1 MPSCKVRV
9 LFLTY
14 PHEKTTFQ
22 WSKVVSE
29 AICPT
34 NKRYVSNGSGTS
46 SAWNENLRPLLNRNI
61 SPISGKYGLRNHF
74 WPLESGFL
82 MRKSEKKSPNFLGP
96 LLPILKLTFLEW
108 SRNFRKFGF
117 KKMMG
122 IFFYL
127 TSLQDPCVTEDV
139 FWGGR
144 FLYCIPYKE

>member
-46 SAWNENLRPLLNRNI
+46 SARNENLRPLLNTNM
-61 SPISGKYGLRNHF
+61 PQLVGD
-74 WPLESGFL
+74 
-82 MRKSEKKSPNFLGP
+82 MASET
-96 LLPILKLTFLEW
+96 TFDQY
-108 SRNFRKFGF
+108 K
-117 KKMMG
+117 
-122 IFFYL
+122 
-127 TSLQDPCVTEDV
+127 VV
-139 FWGGR
+139 FS
-144 FLYCIPYKE
+144 